1 MIKNLVEYFE
11 PNQEITLESLEYT
24 RKDVSDAKTNF
35 SLSCNDNLDFSLS
48 ADMSFLKI
56 TLSREL
62 KFDPDE
68 VFYLSV
74 SYSAIL
80 KFNDRKDEIEW
91 NKENLPKEF
100 IENGDFVINVLMS
113 RASMLIAQVT
123 SASGQPPII
132 LPPNIVRSENK

>member
-1 MIKNLVEYFE
+1 MIQNLVEYFE
-11 PNQEITLESLEYT
+11 PNQEIALESLEYT
-24 RKDVSDAKTNF
+24 RKDVTGTKTNF
-35 SLSCNDNLDFSLS
+35 SLSCNDNLDFYLNEDGTSL
-48 ADMSFLKI
+48 KV

-62 KFDPDE
+62 TFDPDE

-80 KFNDRKDEIEW
+80 KFNSRKDEIDW
-91 NKENLPKEF
+91 SKENLPTEF

-132 LPPNIVRSENK
+132 LPPNIVRNENK